1 MGRFIAG
8 SISALLLVAAGLFWW
23 QGRASQ
29 EQPAL
34 TAKADPQPAEESLPE
49 ADANVFDE
57 APPMPPS
64 ATMRTREERR
74 FDRYDRNRDNIITR
88 NELMA
93 SRTKDFRKLDTDS
106 NNVLTFEEWA
116 AHTADRFGTADAN
129 HDGKLT
135 RPEFAATAPA
145 KGKKPV
151 CKC

>member
-1 MGRFIAG
+1 RAGVGRHTHGPSARWPVQAASISSPAPPRAFLLTGDIMGRFIAG

-106 NNVLTFEEWA
+106 NNV
-116 AHTADRFGTADAN
+116 
-129 HDGKLT
+129 
-135 RPEFAATAPA
+135 
-145 KGKKPV
+145 
-151 CKC
+151 